1 MACRG
6 HRPAG
11 DGDQNCASPKGGL
24 WRTPSRG
31 SWLRMGAVLFL
42 ALALASLG
50 TVAANR
56 ETAPVPIQAT
66 RAAPLGV
73 DRVLTQV
80 DPDPGSWRPPD
91 RQPSE
96 EATATDPL
104 PADPIAADPT
114 PADPAP
120 GDAMPTDPPTVTSS
134 IVEAPATVASSW
146 TASPTPV
153 PPAPAPPPEPPAVR
167 MAREAS
173 ERYGI
178 RIVLEGQDWGPDEAS
193 QLTNIGAVISV
204 MERLPSRVTSSV
216 VAHPHGPLTF
226 VSNRQG
232 RTLDGW
238 QPYGDFPMGFYT
250 NSDQGPDGNRPA
262 NQVVLIPGF
271 SDMSIGHEVLHAYQL
286 RDVGPDQYVLA
297 LLGDEMRSFMAATGW
312 RQVGTDEQVRE
323 AADDPWAVVNGLY
336 VYEGRPLTY
345 TTVAGDT
352 VTLNPP
358 NPLEAFAVAGS
369 IYYTRPAGMP
379 LPDWPEYWAWLD
391 ENLG

>member
-6 HRPAG
+6 HRPVG
-11 DGDQNCASPKGGL
+11 DGDQNYASSEGGL
-24 WRTPSRG
+24 GRPPSRG
-31 SWLRMGAVLFL
+31 SWLRMGAALLL

-50 TVAANR
+50 SVAANR
-56 ETAPVPIQAT
+56 ETAPAPSQPTPAASSGAERVQAQV
-66 RAAPLGV
+66 APA
-73 DRVLTQV
+73 
-80 DPDPGSWRPPD
+80 PGSSPSPD

-96 EATATDPL
+96 EATAPDPPSVDL
-104 PADPIAADPT
+104 SAPDPA

-120 GDAMPTDPPTVTSS
+120 TDRPMPTSSTVG
-134 IVEAPATVASSW
+134 APATEPSSS

-153 PPAPAPPPEPPAVR
+153 PPAPAPPPEPPALR
-167 MAREAS
+167 LAREAS
-173 ERYGI
+173 ERFGI
-178 RIVLEGQDWGPDEAS
+178 HIVLEGQDWGPDEAS
-193 QLTNIGAVISV
+193 QVTNIGAVISV
-204 MERLPSRVTSSV
+204 MERLPSRVTAAV
-216 VAHPHGPLTF
+216 VAHRHGPLTF

-238 QPYGDFPMGFYT
+238 QPYGDFPIGFYT

-271 SDMSIGHEVLHAYQL
+271 SDMSICHEVLHAYQL

-297 LLGDEMRSFMAATGW
+297 LLGDEMRSFMAASGW

-323 AADDPWAVVNGLY
+323 AADDPWQVVNGLY

-379 LPDWPEYWAWLD
+379 LPDWPEYWAWFD